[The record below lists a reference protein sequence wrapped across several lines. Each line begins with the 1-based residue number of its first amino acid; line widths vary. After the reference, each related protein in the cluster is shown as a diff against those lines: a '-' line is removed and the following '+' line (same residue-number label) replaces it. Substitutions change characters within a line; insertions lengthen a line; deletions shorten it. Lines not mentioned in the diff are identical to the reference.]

1 MIDQDILITWG
12 AAFKKYQK
20 NELVFREG
28 QEARV
33 YFQIISGGVKMCS
46 SSISGDKE
54 LIQGIFYSGQCFGE
68 PPLFVQEVYPSSAR
82 VTEDSI
88 IAKLSKDR
96 FFSLLREY
104 PDVHYEITSCLAR
117 RLHNKAI
124 ALGKF
129 INDSPEVRIPNFL
142 DWYKKYHKL
151 SPNPTAIPL
160 TRQEIANF
168 TGLRVETVIRAL
180 RKMAE
185 EGKIQIIHRKIV
197 W

>member
-20 NELVFREG
+20 NELVFTEG
-28 QEARV
+28 QEARF
-33 YFQIISGGVKMCS
+33 YFQIIEGSVKMYS
-46 SSISGDKE
+46 TSVSGDKE
-54 LIQGIFYSGQCFGE
+54 LIQGIFCSGQCFGE
-68 PPLFVQEVYPSSAR
+68 PPLFIQEAYPSSAR
-82 VTEDSI
+82 VMEDSI

-104 PDVHYEITSCLAR
+104 PDVHFEITCCLAR
-117 RLHNKAI
+117 RLHNKAT
-124 ALGKF
+124 ALSNF
-129 INDSPEVRIPNFL
+129 INDSPDVRISNFL
-142 DWYKKYHKL
+142 DWYKKHKKMN
-151 SPNPTAIPL
+151 SAPTAISL

-168 TGLRVETVIRAL
+168 TGLRVETVIRTL

-185 EGKIQIIHRKIV
+185 EGKIQIIHRKIM